1 MIPNRPFRRTAESA
15 RERLLE
21 AAVALVRTQGFTGT
35 SVDDLCAR
43 AGVTKGAFFHH
54 FPSKQQ
60 LGVELAQYWSTST
73 AGFFAEAPFHHHKR
87 AIDRVLGYIDL
98 RTVLIDGA
106 AETFCCV
113 AGTMVQDTFRSS
125 IPIREACRESIMGN
139 AAALE
144 DDLALALA
152 DAGLQ
157 RSQAPSLARHVQT
170 VIQGAFVLAKTQEGD
185 RAAEIA
191 RESLGHLRAYFA
203 MLLKPEAAKDPA

>member
-1 MIPNRPFRRTAESA
+1 MIPNRPFRKTAESA

-35 SVDDLCAR
+35 SVDDLCAK

-60 LGVELAQYWSTST
+60 LGVELAHYWSTST
-73 AGFFAEAPFHHHKR
+73 AGFFAEAPFRHHKR

-106 AETFCCV
+106 VETFCCV
-113 AGTMVQDTFRSS
+113 AGTMVQDTFRSL
-125 IPIREACRESIMGN
+125 PIREACRESIMGN

-144 DDLALALA
+144 DDLAQALA
-152 DAGLQ
+152 DAGLP